1 MLSPSLDATLAVC
14 PAQAAR
20 ASRFKLT
27 SRLRN
32 ERPDLEYA
40 EIITAA
46 VGALLLAAAADLL
59 TGRRGLLA
67 TSLVS
72 ATGAVCGWFLAV
84 RVFALAIT
92 DSWTW
97 VPWAMG
103 GAVFC
108 LLAFFLFRSK
118 R

>member
-1 MLSPSLDATLAVC
+1 MSSGLGVV
-14 PAQAAR
+14 
-20 ASRFKLT
+20 FK
-27 SRLRN
+27 RQ
-32 ERPDLEYA
+32 
-40 EIITAA
+40 
-46 VGALLLAAAADLL
+46 
-59 TGRRGLLA
+59 
-67 TSLVS
+67 
-72 ATGAVCGWFLAV
+72 VCGWFLAV

-103 GAVFC
+103 GAMFC